1 MKNDEATIKITHK
14 TGQPAPSKL
23 EVQKALN
30 SFQRIFSGRKV
41 DKIEGVETYCVSTQS
56 NIARV
61 IGIIPFIT
69 KFDPWLEY
77 LGNIRDLQTQ
87 KI

>member
-1 MKNDEATIKITHK
+1 MKDEVSPIKTTQK

-23 EVQKALN
+23 EIQKALN

-41 DKIEGVETYCVSTQS
+41 DKIEGIETYCVSTQS
-56 NIARV
+56 NIARA
-61 IGIIPFIT
+61 IGILPFIT

-77 LGNIRDLQTQ
+77 LGNIRDLQMQ
-87 KI
+87 KN